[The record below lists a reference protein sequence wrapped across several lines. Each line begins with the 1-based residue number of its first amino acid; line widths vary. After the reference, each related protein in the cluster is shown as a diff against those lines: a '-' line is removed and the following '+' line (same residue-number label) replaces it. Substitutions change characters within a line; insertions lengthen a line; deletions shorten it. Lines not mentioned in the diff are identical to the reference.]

1 MSRSLCACEKLVT
14 AGTCLKFKSKWFNAS
29 AGKGYWNVE
38 SINNLNQSIWQT
50 QIRHTWEIEVL
61 LNNSHIYALQ
71 DGTSRKFYEAFFR
84 ALPLNKY
91 VNYWAALPQKEASPP
106 TLWREELKSNT
117 SAVHSHK
124 PRLQVLFEPKRILQ
138 LSVCVVKLFLCSYSC
153 CDDLKSRWRTR
164 MCSSDEC
171 WDAFAYLIFIKIR
184 ILYWSPRGG
193 NCFCLVQ
200 IRKRNIAWMETRYK
214 DMNKIVK

>member
-1 MSRSLCACEKLVT
+1 MSRSLCACERLLLVT

-91 VNYWAALPQKEASPP
+91 VNYWAQQLPQNMPLLWMSSWIWAALPQKEASPP

-171 WDAFAYLIFIKIR
+171 WAAF
-184 ILYWSPRGG
+184 
-193 NCFCLVQ
+193 
-200 IRKRNIAWMETRYK
+200 
-214 DMNKIVK
+214 